1 MSKIE
6 ADVVALTDIG
16 LVRKRNEDVFLV
28 ADLTTG
34 ARHEPTQTMTLPVGG
49 RGLILSV
56 FDGMGGAAAGDK
68 ASRLAAE
75 TFFSRLTSGSTSSG
89 HDLARAMVEAI
100 RDANRRVIGAARSDP
115 DFEGMGTTLTAA
127 GLLDDHLALTHVGD
141 SRAYLLR
148 LGAFVQVTED
158 QSLAQDL
165 QAKGVLTAD
174 EARRFQGQNVVLQ
187 ALGVSDDVLPFAAV
201 IRLQRGDL
209 LLLCTDGLTNMVP
222 RQDIIEVLTAMDDL
236 TLAASTLVDLARG
249 HGGKDNITL
258 VLARFGGEGLVDP
271 RAVDVRPL
279 APAKPPERPA
289 TPRSTIIAL
298 LIVLVLVTVIN
309 VIILMTR

>member
-34 ARHEPTQTMTLPVGG
+34 ARHEPTQTVTLPVGG

-75 TFFSRLTSGSTSSG
+75 TFFSRLTSASTSSG